1 MADAL
6 TDSNLVI
13 SERILTLLD
22 AAKAS
27 LTYDGITVQ
36 DVWYGDQGILPRT
49 PSLCVIP
56 GFARF
61 ELHAAQAMTENLIDT
76 YFMLYHSP
84 VSEQQQSLKRTV
96 GLGNEVK
103 TWLHRNHLQLYAAN
117 GDRLTVHNHI
127 IELDPGFAYKES
139 TLHHAVRMT
148 WRSVTKTRLLA

>member
-13 SERILTLLD
+13 ADRIFTLLD

-27 LTYDGITVQ
+27 LTYDSVTVQ
-36 DVWYGDQGILPRT
+36 DVWFGDQNLVPRT
-49 PSLCVIP
+49 PALCVVP

-61 ELHAAQAMTENLIDT
+61 ELHAAQAMTENRIET
-76 YFMLYHSP
+76 YFMLYHGP
-84 VSEQQQSLKRTV
+84 VSEEQQSLRRTV
-96 GLGNEVK
+96 GLANVIM

-117 GDRLTVHNHI
+117 GDRLTVHNHVA
-127 IELDPGFAYKES
+127 EMEPGFAYKPK

-148 WRSVTKTRLLA
+148 WISITKTRLLA